1 MDYAP
6 EPNDFARR
14 EAASDLCEDLNVTVL
29 LKGHHTVI
37 KAPSALSAVNLT
49 GNPYLSTAGTG
60 DLLTGLL
67 GAFLA
72 QGLTGYD
79 SAMLAAYYH
88 GLASDFAVPYG
99 GRTADDFSDYLG
111 RALSYDF

>member
-1 MDYAP
+1 M
-6 EPNDFARR
+6 
-14 EAASDLCEDLNVTVL
+14 S
-29 LKGHHTVI
+29 
-37 KAPSALSAVNLT
+37 

-72 QGLTGYD
+72 QGLDSYD
-79 SAMLAAYYH
+79 AAVLAAYYH
-88 GLASDFAVPYG
+88 GLAADFAAPFG
-99 GRTADDFSDYLG
+99 GRTASDFSDYLG